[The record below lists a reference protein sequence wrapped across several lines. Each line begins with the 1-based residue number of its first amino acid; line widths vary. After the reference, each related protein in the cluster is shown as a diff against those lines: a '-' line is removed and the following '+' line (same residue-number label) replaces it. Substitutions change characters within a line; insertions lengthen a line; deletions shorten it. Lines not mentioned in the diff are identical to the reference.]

1 MSSWRPLAR
10 RALSTLRPPAVAIR
24 ALKPMCLARLLL
36 LGLYVGNMLF
46 LYVNSGPV
54 NRTGKNV
61 SPVINLKGFFTNVLK
76 KPLCYYSF
84 SEDYLQS
91 LSLDTTKLWLY
102 RPPCGGSSNGIFGV
116 FPSKRN
122 LANPPFSCLI
132 RHENL
137 RCG

>member
-76 KPLCYYSF
+76 KPLCYYIF
-84 SEDYLQS
+84 SEDYLQKIS
-91 LSLDTTKLWLY
+91 ATHKKPGVIIPGTKRLFLW
-102 RPPCGGSSNGIFGV
+102 NFGIV
-116 FPSKRN
+116 TY
-122 LANPPFSCLI
+122 
-132 RHENL
+132 
-137 RCG
+137 